1 MIKVFTSSILK
12 FNEGNKVYTVLPWFN
27 DVSESSNGVDVAY
40 MINEYVYPYRGK
52 YDNLDPSLPKSVG
65 IYDSDNSDK
74 VVMISPKT
82 KMDKKTYSISKVKS
96 YDLDVDSILDFVE
109 KHGDELMDEKTIEA
123 INANSEVSRFEIKEE
138 DDFLKKII
146 KKLINSK
153 KINLKNY
160 QDKLA
165 NRHDLGNMISVLNK
179 STKMS
184 VVNFERWCEMLGV
197 DWEVTIN
204 DNGED
209 TLAPLEESLRIT
221 NKGWNE
227 NENK

>member
-1 MIKVFTSSILK
+1 MIKVFTSSVLK
-12 FNEGNKVYTVLPWFN
+12 FSEGSKVYTVLPWFN

-65 IYDSDNSDK
+65 IYDSDSSEK
-74 VVMISPKT
+74 VIMIIPKT
-82 KMDKKTYSISKVKS
+82 KMDKKTYSIEKVKS

-123 INANSEVSRFEIKEE
+123 INANSEVSRFEIKED

-209 TLAPLEESLRIT
+209 TLAPLEESLTIT
-221 NKGWNE
+221 NKGWL
-227 NENK
+227 K